1 MNIMADL
8 IKTTTRTMSVKHFS
22 IHHNDR
28 QYLVEDGVWSLVD
41 EKGDLK
47 ALDPEQ
53 DKNLILFLEKKT
65 KSVNLEKTKNNKY
78 FVFQGSKDGVVFQR
92 PKKDGETFKSHRDD
106 IYNFFFRKTLDAQN
120 ERKRKSG
127 HAKRVKT
134 MDEFIKSSPIQET
147 LLQVGNKSK
156 SLKDEAIFEKIC
168 DEWIEENLLGKFDF
182 KEGGIFPINVA
193 FHYDET
199 TIHAHVDWVGV
210 ARDKNGNWVMN
221 KKQALRN
228 LGYDVP
234 KELETDTNNPTTL
247 FSADIRKSFQD
258 IVEKYTDFTVD
269 RTPVKGSQHLQ
280 NGEYQE
286 IMAEREKHANLIEE
300 DKKLQEAIEAKAKE
314 LDARERELKK
324 AEGSIRSAVSKV
336 TGEEYF
342 GYHSPEYVAE
352 VFNEVCAEQTELIH
366 SKAEEANNLFLQGEK
381 FLNLAEN
388 AYLSVEERKQKAK
401 LEEDASQK
409 KQRSAELR
417 KFDAMAEANSQQL
430 NQQGSMSRDT
440 TLMR

>member
-1 MNIMADL
+1 M
-8 IKTTTRTMSVKHFS
+8 
-22 IHHNDR
+22 
-28 QYLVEDGVWSLVD
+28 
-41 EKGDLK
+41 
-47 ALDPEQ
+47 
-53 DKNLILFLEKKT
+53 
-65 KSVNLEKTKNNKY
+65 
-78 FVFQGSKDGVVFQR
+78 
-92 PKKDGETFKSHRDD
+92 
-106 IYNFFFRKTLDAQN
+106 
-120 ERKRKSG
+120 
-127 HAKRVKT
+127 
-134 MDEFIKSSPIQET
+134 
-147 LLQVGNKSK
+147 
-156 SLKDEAIFEKIC
+156 
-168 DEWIEENLLGKFDF
+168 GKFDF
-182 KEGGIFPINVA
+182 KEGGIFPINVT

-300 DKKLQEAIEAKAKE
+300 DKKLQEAIEAKE
-314 LDARERELKK
+314 QSLKK
-324 AEGSIRSAVSKV
+324 AEDAIRSAVSKV
-336 TGEEYF
+336 TGKEYF
-342 GYHSPEYVAE
+342 GYDSPEYVAG

-366 SKAEEANNLFLQGEK
+366 SKAEEANNLFSQGEM
-381 FLNLAEN
+381 FLKLTEN

-401 LEEDASQK
+401 LEEEASQK